1 MSKKYKKVCM
11 ALNYIEQLLA
21 LASSVAECNLLFF
34 TFFFYIF
41 TFTSSVSIPIGSMSS
56 AVGLKICVITAGIK
70 KN

>member
-21 LASSVAECNLLFF
+21 LASSVAECNS
-34 TFFFYIF
+34 IF

-70 KN
+70 KK

>member
-34 TFFFYIF
+34 TFFF
-41 TFTSSVSIPIGSMSS
+41 TFLLLLLQLVF
-56 AVGLKICVITAGIK
+56 L
-70 KN
+70 